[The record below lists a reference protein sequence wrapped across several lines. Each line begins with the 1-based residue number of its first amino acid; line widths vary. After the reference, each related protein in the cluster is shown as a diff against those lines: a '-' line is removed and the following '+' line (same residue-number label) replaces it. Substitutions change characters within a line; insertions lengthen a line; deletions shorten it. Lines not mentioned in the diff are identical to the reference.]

1 MVIGALEIEVV
12 VAWSESLKDKRRVVK
27 SLKDR
32 LHREHLVAVA
42 EIGEQDSLQLAR
54 VAVVAVGADGQRVG
68 QTLDRITLKLAAV
81 RDGEASVVSREL
93 FRAADVPESR
103 RLNPDESPGEA
114 PDGSLEEDLLARG
127 ARALDETDPEQ
138 SP

>member
-1 MVIGALEIEVV
+1 MVIGVLEIEIV

-42 EIGEQDSLQLAR
+42 EVGDHDLLQRARLA
-54 VAVVAVGADGQRVG
+54 VACVGSEGRRVG
-68 QTLDRITLKLAAV
+68 ETLDRIAVKLAAL
-81 RDGEASVVSREL
+81 RDGEAEVIGREI

-103 RLNPDESPGEA
+103 KIQPD
-114 PDGSLEEDLLARG
+114 DSLEDDLLDRG
-127 ARALDETDPEQ
+127 ARALDEADPEQ
-138 SP
+138 NP

>member
-1 MVIGALEIEVV
+1 MVIGVLEIEVLV
-12 VAWSESLKDKRRVVK
+12 PWSESLKDKRRVVK

-42 EIGEQDSLQLAR
+42 EVAEHDSLQRSRLA
-54 VAVVAVGADGQRVG
+54 VACVGSEGRRVG
-68 QTLDRITLKLAAV
+68 ETLDRIALKLAAL

-103 RLNPDESPGEA
+103 RIGPDH
-114 PDGSLEEDLLARG
+114 DLEEDLLARG
-127 ARALDETDPEQ
+127 ARALDEPAEDA
-138 SP
+138 S

>member
-1 MVIGALEIEVV
+1 MVIGVLEIEVV
-12 VAWSESLKDKRRVVK
+12 VPWSESLKDKRRVVK

-42 EIGEQDSLQLAR
+42 EVGEQDSLQRAR
-54 VAVVAVGADGQRVG
+54 LGVACLGSDGRRVG
-68 QTLDRITLKLAAV
+68 ETLDRIALKLAGL

-103 RLNPDESPGEA
+103 RAGLDA
-114 PDGSLEEDLLARG
+114 DLTEDLLARG
-127 ARALDETDPEQ
+127 ARALDEAGGEDAP
-138 SP
+138 

>member
-54 VAVVAVGADGQRVG
+54 IAVVAVGADGQRVG
-68 QTLDRITLKLAAV
+68 QMLDRITLKLAAV
-81 RDGEASVVSREL
+81 RDGEASVISREL
-93 FRAADVPESR
+93 FRAADVPDSR
-103 RLNPDESPGEA
+103 RLAPDEG
-114 PDGSLEEDLLARG
+114 PDDSLEDDLLARG

>member
-1 MVIGALEIEVV
+1 MVIGVLEIEIV

-42 EIGEQDSLQLAR
+42 EVGGQDSLRRAR
-54 VAVVAVGADGQRVG
+54 VAVAAVGADGRRVG
-68 QTLDRITLKLAAV
+68 ETLDRIALKLAAL
-81 RDGEASVVSREL
+81 RDGEASIVSREL

-103 RLNPDESPGEA
+103 KAQADEA
-114 PDGSLEEDLLARG
+114 LESDLLARG
-127 ARALDETDPEQ
+127 ARALDEAGQEQ